1 MYFCSERSKG
11 SEQIVGHDAWGLQ
24 FARLFGA
31 KLDLKAHD
39 DEVLAAAA
47 DEYWCEG
54 QTCRQHEAL
63 PFKATQLFFEAVYDA
78 EGGMCQRL
86 ALRLFV
92 CRGSG
97 PTQYTNGPQDHACAE

>member
-11 SEQIVGHDAWGLQ
+11 SEHIVGHDAWGLQ
-24 FARLFGA
+24 FARFFGP

-39 DEVLAAAA
+39 DEALAAAG

-86 ALRLFV
+86 LLRLLV
-92 CRGSG
+92 CQG
-97 PTQYTNGPQDHACAE
+97 

>member
-24 FARLFGA
+24 FARLLGA

-39 DEVLAAAA
+39 DEALAAAD

-54 QTCRQHEAL
+54 QTCQDEAV

-86 ALRLFV
+86 PLRWLV
-92 CRGSG
+92 PRIRSDVTNKRPSG
-97 PTQYTNGPQDHACAE
+97 